1 MLLIVLAYLGGALT
15 ILSPCILPVLPFV
28 FARADQPFVRSGLP
42 LLAGM
47 ALTFA
52 LVATLAAVGG
62 GWVTQANQ
70 YGRWLAIVLLAVFGL
85 TLLLPRF
92 GDHLMRPFV
101 SAGNRLSNFAQGD
114 GQQVRAGSSFLLGIA
129 TGLLWAP
136 CAGPILGLVLTGAA
150 LRGASVGTT
159 LLLVAYAAG
168 AATSLAV
175 ALLIGGKVF
184 TAMKRSLGAGEW
196 IRRGIGAAMLLGVV
210 AISLGLDTGV
220 LARVSTVATGGL
232 EQRLVDRFAPASAQS
247 RPGTVAAQSSDAS
260 ASAGGAMMSA
270 NAPVQAAADSNAGL
284 AMASGSMMRAVDH
297 AASNAAPLP
306 VEGELPPLNG
316 AVQWLNSPPL
326 TTQDLRGKV
335 VLVDF
340 WTYSCINCL
349 RSLPYVKAWA
359 QKYKDQGLVVIG
371 VHAPE
376 FAFERNIDN
385 VKKATH
391 ELGIDYPVAI
401 DNNYAI
407 WRALNNQYWPAH
419 YFVDAKGQIR
429 YHHFGE
435 GDYAESE
442 KVIQQLLIE
451 AGRADASKVALGIS
465 STSAQGVQAAADSND
480 MQSPETYIG
489 YQRAENFT
497 SPGGEA
503 PDKTHTYIAP
513 SQPAVN
519 DWGLAGKW
527 NVGAEHASLT
537 AASGRIVYRF
547 HARDLH
553 LVLGPGNDGKPVRF
567 RVSVDGNAPGA
578 AHGTDVAAD
587 GSGIVTEQRLYQLV
601 RQTGDV
607 ADHTFSIEFLDPGVQ
622 AYAFTFG

>member
-52 LVATLAAVGG
+52 IVATLAAVGG

-70 YGRWLAIVLLAVFGL
+70 YGRWLAIALLAIFGL

-92 GDHLMRPFV
+92 ADHLMRPLV

-175 ALLIGGKVF
+175 ALLIGGNVF

-196 IRRGIGAAMLLGVV
+196 IRRGIGAAMLCGVV

-220 LARVSTVATGGL
+220 LARVSTIATGGL
-232 EQRLVDRFAPASAQS
+232 EQKLVDKLSPGATPANPVAAGTKSNAPAN
-247 RPGTVAAQSSDAS
+247 AAANASGNDAVMTANLAADASDA
-260 ASAGGAMMSA
+260 GAMMRASQGA
-270 NAPVQAAADSNAGL
+270 SGGAAA
-284 AMASGSMMRAVDH
+284 
-297 AASNAAPLP
+297 LP
-306 VEGELPPLNG
+306 VEGVLPTLNG

-326 TTQDLRGKV
+326 TVQDLRGKV

-376 FAFERNIDN
+376 FAFERNVDN
-385 VKKATH
+385 VKKAVH
-391 ELGIDYPVAI
+391 DLGVDYPVAI

-419 YFVDAKGQIR
+419 YFVDGKGQIR

-442 KVIQQLLIE
+442 KVIQELLTE
-451 AGRADASKVALGIS
+451 AGHASASKVAIGITG
-465 STSAQGVQAAADSND
+465 TSAQGVQAAADSVD
-480 MQSPETYIG
+480 MQSPETYVG
-489 YQRAENFT
+489 YERAENFT
-497 SPGGEA
+497 SPGGAAE
-503 PDKTHTYIAP
+503 DKVHTYTAP

-519 DWGLAGKW
+519 DWGLAGAW
-527 NVGAEHASLT
+527 NVGAEHATL
-537 AASGRIVYRF
+537 AAPSGRIVYRF

-553 LVLGPGNDGKPVRF
+553 LVLGPGKDGKPVRF
-567 RVSVDGNAPGA
+567 RVSVDGAAPGA

-587 GSGIVTEQRLYQLV
+587 GTGIVTEQRLYQLV

-622 AYAFTFG
+622 AFAFTFG

>member
-52 LVATLAAVGG
+52 IVATLAAVGG

-70 YGRWLAIVLLAVFGL
+70 YGRWLAIALLAIFGL

-92 GDHLMRPFV
+92 ADHLMRPLV

-175 ALLIGGKVF
+175 ALLIGGRVF

-196 IRRGIGAAMLLGVV
+196 IRRGIGAAMLGGVV
-210 AISLGLDTGV
+210 AIAFGLDTGV
-220 LARVSTVATGGL
+220 LARVSTIATGGI
-232 EQRLVDRFAPASAQS
+232 EQKLVDKLSPGATPANPVAAENKTNAPANAS
-247 RPGTVAAQSSDAS
+247 GSDAVMTANPS
-260 ASAGGAMMSA
+260 ADVTDAGAMMRASQGA
-270 NAPVQAAADSNAGL
+270 SGGAAA
-284 AMASGSMMRAVDH
+284 
-297 AASNAAPLP
+297 LP
-306 VEGELPPLNG
+306 VEGVLPTLNG

-326 TTQDLRGKV
+326 TVQDLRGKV

-376 FAFERNIDN
+376 FAFERNVDN
-385 VKKATH
+385 VKKAVH
-391 ELGIDYPVAI
+391 DLGVDYPVAI

-419 YFVDAKGQIR
+419 YFVDGKGQIR

-442 KVIQQLLIE
+442 KVIQELLTE
-451 AGRADASKVALGIS
+451 AGHANASKVAIGIPG
-465 STSAQGVQAAADSND
+465 TSAQGVQAAADSAD

-489 YQRAENFT
+489 YERAENFT
-497 SPGGEA
+497 SPGGAAE
-503 PDKTHTYIAP
+503 DKVHTYSAP
-513 SQPAVN
+513 LQPAVN
-519 DWGLAGKW
+519 DWGLAGAW
-527 NVGAEHASLT
+527 NVGAEHATLA
-537 AASGRIVYRF
+537 AASGRIIYRF

-553 LVLGPGNDGKPVRF
+553 LVLGPGKDGKPVRF
-567 RVSVDGNAPGA
+567 RVSVDGAAPGA

-587 GSGIVTEQRLYQLV
+587 GTGTVTEQRLYQLV

>member
-28 FARADQPFVRSGLP
+28 FSRADQPFVRSGLP

-47 ALTFA
+47 AITFA
-52 LVATLAAVGG
+52 VVATLAAVGG

-70 YGRWLAIVLLAVFGL
+70 YGRWLAVALLGIFGL
-85 TLLLPRF
+85 TLLLPSFAER
-92 GDHLMRPFV
+92 LMRPLV
-101 SAGNRLSNFAQGD
+101 SAGNRLSEFAQAD
-114 GQQVRAGSSFLLGIA
+114 GQQVRASSSFLLGIA

-150 LRGASVGTT
+150 LRGANVGTT

-175 ALLIGGKVF
+175 ALLIGGRVF
-184 TAMKRSLGAGEW
+184 AAMKRSLGAGEW

-220 LARVSTVATGGL
+220 LARVSTVATGGI
-232 EQRLVDRFAPASAQS
+232 EQKLVDRFSGGSVPAKPVNNDAATPAQTTTATDAAAPA
-247 RPGTVAAQSSDAS
+247 
-260 ASAGGAMMSA
+260 
-270 NAPVQAAADSNAGL
+270 
-284 AMASGSMMRAVDH
+284 MMRA
-297 AASNAAPLP
+297 AASVEAPLP
-306 VEGELPPLNG
+306 VEGELPPLSG
-316 AVQWLNSPPL
+316 AIQWLNSSPL
-326 TTQDLRGKV
+326 TAQDLRGKV

-359 QKYKDQGLVVIG
+359 QKYRDQGVVVIG

-376 FAFERNIDN
+376 FAFERNVDN
-385 VKKATH
+385 VRRATH
-391 ELGIDYPVAI
+391 DLGIDYPVAI

-407 WRALNNQYWPAH
+407 WRAFGNQYWPAH

-429 YHHFGE
+429 FHHFGE
-435 GDYAESE
+435 GDYAHSE
-442 KVIQQLLIE
+442 QVIQQLLAE
-451 AGRADASKVALGIS
+451 AGHASAAAMVSDTAAK
-465 STSAQGVQAAADSND
+465 GVQMAADNTD
-480 MQSPETYIG
+480 MLSPETYVG
-489 YQRAENFT
+489 YERAENFAGR
-497 SPGGEA
+497 GGESHDRVHAYAA
-503 PDKTHTYIAP
+503 PA
-513 SQPAVN
+513 QLALN
-519 DWGLAGKW
+519 NWGLAGAW
-527 NVGAEHASLT
+527 NVGAEQATL
-537 AASGRIVYRF
+537 AASTGTIVYRF

-553 LVLGPGNDGKPVRF
+553 LVLGPGKDNKPVRF
-567 RVSVDGNAPGA
+567 RVSIDGAAPGD
-578 AHGTDVAAD
+578 AHGTDVKAD
-587 GSGIVTEQRLYQLV
+587 GTGTVTEQRLYQLV

-607 ADHTFSIEFLDPGVQ
+607 KDRTFTIEFLDPGVE

>member
-70 YGRWLAIVLLAVFGL
+70 YGRWVAIVLLAVFGL

-92 GDHLMRPFV
+92 ADHLMRPFV

-159 LLLVAYAAG
+159 LLLAAYAAG

-232 EQRLVDRFAPASAQS
+232 EQRLVDRFAPASSQRQPA
-247 RPGTVAAQSSDAS
+247 VASSSIDTS
-260 ASAGGAMMSA
+260 GNGAMMAA
-270 NAPVQAAADSNAGL
+270 NTPAQLATDSNAGP
-284 AMASGSMMRAVDH
+284 AMASGSMMRAADH
-297 AASNAAPLP
+297 AAANPAPLP
-306 VEGELPPLNG
+306 VEGELPSLNG

-391 ELGIDYPVAI
+391 DLGVDYPVAI

-442 KVIQQLLIE
+442 KVIQQLLAE
-451 AGRADASKVALGIS
+451 AGHADASKVAIGIAN
-465 STSAQGVQAAADSND
+465 TSEQGVQAAADNAD

-489 YQRAENFT
+489 YQRAENFA
-497 SPGGEA
+497 SPGGAA
-503 PDKTHTYIAP
+503 PDKVHTYAAP

-519 DWGLAGKW
+519 DWGLAGAWK
-527 NVGAEHASLT
+527 VGAEHANLA

-553 LVLGPGNDGKPVRF
+553 LVLGPGSDGKPVRF

-601 RQTGDV
+601 RQTGAV